1 MLFPTIA
8 KKQRDKKRFCEE
20 LEFYFQDIRLPC
32 YEVFKENN
40 IKKRKAFFAEPLIK
54 YLWNLFIVYKP
65 DITVNHL
72 RRTRS
77 HPYEGEA
84 RYKKLIS
91 DIYDFEQRFNM
102 KILPEQARRDEA
114 ISLFTPEEAERDL
127 QENGK
132 FNKRNAEV
140 IR

>member
-1 MLFPTIA
+1 MS
-8 KKQRDKKRFCEE
+8 
-20 LEFYFQDIRLPC
+20 C

-40 IKKRKAFFAEPLIK
+40 IKKRKAFFSEPLIK

-65 DITVNHL
+65 EITINHL

-84 RYKKLIS
+84 RYKKLVS
-91 DIYDFEQRFNM
+91 DILDFELRFNM
-102 KILPEQARRDEA
+102 KILPELARNDEA
-114 ISLFTPEEAERDL
+114 ISLFSPEEAERDL
-127 QENGK
+127 EENGK

-140 IR
+140 IRKELARLNRIKSVKDTHGIKE